1 MSEMHMNETLVDIK
15 IMGVGGAGGNAIN
28 DMIASGINGVEFI
41 AANTDAQDLTKS
53 KAHHKI
59 QLGEKLTKGLGAG
72 AMPNIGRQAAEE
84 DKEKIKELLAG
95 TDMLFITAGMGAEQ
109 ELEQHL

>member
-1 MSEMHMNETLVDIK
+1 
-15 IMGVGGAGGNAIN
+15 
-28 DMIASGINGVEFI
+28 MIASGINGVEFI

-95 TDMLFITAGMGAEQ
+95 TDMHFIILKIDRIKQLLKSMKNIKQ
-109 ELEQHL
+109 ILKRYYLIV